1 MTSPRIAIV
10 GAGLGGLV
18 LARVLHVHGIPCTVH
33 EADASPESRAQ
44 GGLLDIHVHDGQA
57 ALAAARLT
65 DEFRAIIHAGG
76 EATRVL
82 DPQGRLLFEQADD
95 GTGGRPEV
103 LRGELRRILLES
115 LPAGTVRWGRRLQDV
130 LSCGDGTHELRFADG
145 ARDACDLLVGADG
158 AWSKVRP
165 LLSPAVPE
173 YHGVVFVE
181 SWLRDVDRRLPA
193 TAAIA
198 GGGSLFALVP
208 GQGLTAHREP
218 GGVLH
223 AYVQLKRSQDW
234 VAGIAFDDAKAAR
247 GRVAAEFAGWAPE
260 LVAMITEG
268 DGAPVPRL
276 IHTLPAD
283 HRWPRVPGATL
294 LGDAAHLMPPSGDG
308 ANLAML
314 DGAEL
319 GQAIA
324 AHPGDLETALAAYEA
339 RLFPRSAAMALEAR
353 DTMDR
358 CLGERSP
365 QAIIELIAP
374 PAAP

>member
-1 MTSPRIAIV
+1 MTSSPRIAIV

-18 LARVLHVHGIPCTVH
+18 LARVLHRHGIACTVH
-33 EADASPESRAQ
+33 EADASADARTQ
-44 GGLLDIHVHDGQA
+44 GGLLDIHRHDGQV
-57 ALAAARLT
+57 ALAAAGLM

-82 DPQGRLLFEQADD
+82 DPQGRLLFAEDDD

-115 LPAGTVRWGRRLQDV
+115 LPAGTVRWGQRLEGV
-130 LSCGDGTHELRFADG
+130 EPLGDGTHELRFADG
-145 ARDACDLLVGADG
+145 SRTRCDLLVGADG

-165 LLSPAVPE
+165 LLSAATPE
-173 YHGVVFVE
+173 YHGVVFIE
-181 SWLRDVDRRLPA
+181 SWLGDVERRLPA

-198 GGGSLFALVP
+198 GSGSLFALVP
-208 GQGLTAHREP
+208 GQGITAHREP

-223 AYVQLKRSQDW
+223 AYVQLKRSKEW
-234 VAGIAFDDAKAAR
+234 VAAIDFADAPAAR
-247 GRVAAEFAGWAPE
+247 ARIAAEFEGWAPE
-260 LVAMITEG
+260 LVDVITEG

-276 IHTLPAD
+276 LHVLPID
-283 HRWPRVPGATL
+283 HRWPRIAGVTL

-319 GQAIA
+319 GEAIA
-324 AHPGDLETALAAYEA
+324 AHPGDLDAALAAYEGVM
-339 RLFPRSAAMALEAR
+339 FERSAAMAVEAR
-353 DTMDR
+353 DTLDR

-365 QAIIELIAP
+365 QAIIELIGG
-374 PAAP
+374 AA